1 MEHRTFSQ
9 DGQTENFQN
18 LTQQSS
24 KFLELLSV
32 VLREK
37 KILLKPYFLFL
48 TKHYMKVSVIIPFL
62 RVKYP
67 VNTV

>member
-18 LTQQSS
+18 LTQKSS
-24 KFLELLSV
+24 KFLEVLSV

-37 KILLKPYFLFL
+37 KNPSETIFSFPNQVL
-48 TKHYMKVSVIIPFL
+48 HES
-62 RVKYP
+62 
-67 VNTV
+67 